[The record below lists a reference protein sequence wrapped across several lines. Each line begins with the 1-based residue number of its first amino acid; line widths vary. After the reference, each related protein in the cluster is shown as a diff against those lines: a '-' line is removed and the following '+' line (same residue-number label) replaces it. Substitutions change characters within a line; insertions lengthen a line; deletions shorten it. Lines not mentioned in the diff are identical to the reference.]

1 MPTHRVLILGVGAAG
16 SAAARTLAPHDSL
29 DVTLIGRSAA
39 EPYTR
44 MLIKS
49 VAIGS
54 TPPEVT
60 RLPLPD
66 VRLIADTVVSVDPA
80 SKRVLLRSG
89 RAREYDSLIVAT
101 GSTPRDLPPSVA
113 GADEARASGVV
124 TTLHS
129 LKDALHIRRTLAE
142 DQKRRVLVYGGGAT
156 AAETASLLADAGHV
170 VSLISRSTIPGE
182 SAFGRELALRIAR
195 LHRDRVT
202 TRFGSALASVG
213 HGVRTVTARLDDGA
227 TVTGELLVVATGTIA
242 LPPSPWDDA
251 IEVDDRQRTSVA
263 DIWAA
268 GGVTAHVGT
277 HGPWRIDH
285 WEDSAAQGTHAA
297 QHLLHTRDLG
307 SDPGP
312 YLPRSPFLA
321 VIHGHMLS
329 GVGLTAPGPSRTEG
343 GEELVVVHENH
354 EGVPVGVSGMDA
366 VMTVHQWRERLHSAR
381 SASRP

>member
-1 MPTHRVLILGVGAAG
+1 MPTHRVLILGAGAAG
-16 SAAARTLAPHDSL
+16 STAARALASHDSL

-66 VRLIADTVVSVDPA
+66 VHYIADTVIAVNPS

-89 RAREYDSLIVAT
+89 RAWEYDSLIVAT
-101 GSTPRDLPPSVA
+101 GSTPRDLAPSVA

-129 LKDALHIRRTLAE
+129 LKDALHIRRTLGA

-156 AAETASLLADAGHV
+156 AAETTSLLADAGHA

-182 SAFGRELALRIAR
+182 SAFGRDLAPHVAR
-195 LHRDRVT
+195 LHGDRVS
-202 TRFGSALASVG
+202 TRFGSAIAAISQEAG
-213 HGVRTVTARLDDGA
+213 PVTAHLDDGTA
-227 TVTGELLVVATGTIA
+227 VTGDLLVVAMGTTP
-242 LPPSPWDDA
+242 LSPAPWGGG
-251 IEVDDRQRTSVA
+251 IGVDDHQRTAV
-263 DIWAA
+263 DHVWAA
-268 GGVTAHVGT
+268 GGVALHDDALGA
-277 HGPWRIDH
+277 WRIDH
-285 WEDSAAQGTHAA
+285 WEDSVAQGAHAA
-297 QHLLHTRDLG
+297 RDLLRSRG
-307 SDPGP
+307 LDSDPGP

-321 VIHGHMLS
+321 MIHGHLLS
-329 GVGLTAPGPSRTEG
+329 GVGLTSSGTARLESGN
-343 GEELVVVHENH
+343 ELVVVHEH
-354 EGVPVGVSGMDA
+354 RDGLPVGVSGMDA
-366 VMTVHQWRERLHSAR
+366 ILTVHQWRERLHAAAPSAR
-381 SASRP
+381 T